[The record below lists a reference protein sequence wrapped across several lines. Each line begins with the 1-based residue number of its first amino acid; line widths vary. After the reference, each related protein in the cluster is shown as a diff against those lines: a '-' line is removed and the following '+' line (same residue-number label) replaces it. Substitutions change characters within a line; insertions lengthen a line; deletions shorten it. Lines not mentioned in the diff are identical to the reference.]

1 MKEVYSFSWKIWAD
15 KPEFGQILEMSSN
28 LEDLLRTLRSS
39 SMILVK
45 EFVRCTAI
53 EWSVS
58 KPAMASLE
66 IYRNSKGGNR
76 FAYIICSR
84 CRRKVKKLGHPEQ
97 KVKATTA
104 VILGEWTPHFAVV
117 SSGEVKIVV
126 MGHFDQVRRGHAAP
140 PPPPRASATALGTS
154 FDRIK
159 ATDSETGHADSVQ
172 RKCRYQAGL

>member
-28 LEDLLRTLRSS
+28 LEDLLRALRSS
-39 SMILVK
+39 RMILVK

-84 CRRKVKKLGHPEQ
+84 CRWKVKKLRHPEQ

-104 VILGEWTPHFAVV
+104 VILEEWTPHFAVV
-117 SSGEVKIVV
+117 SSGEVKIV
-126 MGHFDQVRRGHAAP
+126 MGPFDRVRRGHAA
-140 PPPPRASATALGTS
+140 PPPRASATALGTS